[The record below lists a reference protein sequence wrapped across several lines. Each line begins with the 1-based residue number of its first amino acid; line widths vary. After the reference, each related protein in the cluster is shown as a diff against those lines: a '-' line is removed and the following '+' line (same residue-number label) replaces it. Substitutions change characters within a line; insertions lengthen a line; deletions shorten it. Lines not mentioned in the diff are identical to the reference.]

1 MNGDEPVELTDALV
15 LLRADRDTARRQIQN
30 DLEAIDA
37 TPEQAEVWL
46 DAFDGIYRAAAST
59 LFRIENGAPPK
70 LLVN

>member
-1 MNGDEPVELTDALV
+1 MNSAEPIELSDALV
-15 LLRADRDTARRQIQN
+15 LLCADRDTGRRQLQA
-30 DLEAIDA
+30 DLEAIVA

-70 LLVN
+70 PH